1 MSGARP
7 AAEEQA
13 ASGWGRRPAGV
24 WSDVGTLL
32 PRLFENLKLAVIHG
46 GDRRDPGSV
55 LFSTVNPRG
64 EKDYREVAEDIAGA
78 LRDIGFR
85 HVFVFPED
93 MRLATRLQSHRVDM
107 AWLNSGGVQGY
118 DPVCHL
124 PAAME
129 MLGLPYVG
137 HNPLNASILD
147 NKHAF
152 KRELAVAGIRTS
164 PYITWDMTRGPL
176 VPHLN
181 SRFNAAFGAHAG
193 PFVVKPVSGRA
204 SVHVHVVE
212 TLLELP
218 RVVAEVFQATR
229 NLVLIERY
237 LPGREYVVAVA
248 GPLISRKGAVERR
261 GQPFVFSAA
270 ERRLQAEE
278 KIFTS
283 MDVRPITGQRLRVL
297 DPDADAEV
305 LVKLEDIARAIWRD
319 FNLETLVRVDVRAD
333 ESGRLTVLEANP
345 KPDLARPN
353 VKRTSL
359 VCAGLPAH
367 AMSYEDL
374 ILSLLINRIDHLMT
388 WRPETMGHIR
398 ALAE

>member
-353 VKRTSL
+353 EKRTSL

>member
-7 AAEEQA
+7 AVEEQA
-13 ASGWGRRPAGV
+13 APGWGRRPVGV
-24 WSDVGTLL
+24 WSDFDGLL
-32 PRLFENLKLAVIHG
+32 PQLFQHLRLAVIHG
-46 GDRRDPGSV
+46 GDRREPGSV
-55 LFSTVNPRG
+55 LFSTANPRG
-64 EKDYREVAEDIAGA
+64 DKNYREVAEDIAEA
-78 LRDIGFR
+78 LRRIGFR

-93 MRLATRLQSHRVDM
+93 MRLADRLLSHRIDM

-124 PAAME
+124 PATME

-164 PYITWDMTRGPL
+164 AYITWDMTRGPL

-218 RVVAEVFQATR
+218 RVVAEVYQATR
-229 NLVLIERY
+229 NLVLIERF
-237 LPGREYVVAVA
+237 LPGREFVVAVC
-248 GPLISRKGAVERR
+248 GPMIRRKGCVERQ

-270 ERRLQAEE
+270 ERRLQADE

-297 DPDADAEV
+297 DRDADAEV
-305 LVKLEDIARAIWRD
+305 LGKLEDIARAIWRD

-333 ESGRLTVLEANP
+333 EAGRLTVLEANP

-353 VKRTSL
+353 EKRTSL
-359 VCAGLPAH
+359 VCAGLPAY
-367 AMSYEDL
+367 AMTYEDL

-388 WRPETMGHIR
+388 WRPETMGHVR
-398 ALAE
+398 ALVE